1 MREQPAPLR
10 AQPHR
15 LRQENKVVEN
25 PVVALMQLQ
34 LEVMRQS
41 MTLSSK
47 IINVVV
53 RNQPRMIRAFAP
65 VSLAPASGSG
75 GR

>member
-1 MREQPAPLR
+1 M
-10 AQPHR
+10 
-15 LRQENKVVEN
+15 VEN